1 MMGADIYTYIILIFI
16 LTFVM
21 GGFIT
26 MFNKMDED
34 DYNDD
39 E

>member
-1 MMGADIYTYIILIFI
+1 MIVANIYTYIILIFI
-16 LTFVM
+16 FAFVI

-26 MFNKMDED
+26 ILDKRDK
-34 DYNDD
+34 YDD

>member
-1 MMGADIYTYIILIFI
+1 MIGANIYTYIVLIFI
-16 LTFVM
+16 FALVM

-26 MFNKMDED
+26 MFGNRDKD
-34 DYNDD
+34 DD

>member
-1 MMGADIYTYIILIFI
+1 MIGADIYTYIVLIFI
-16 LTFVM
+16 FAFVM

-26 MFNKMDED
+26 MYDNRGD
-34 DYNDD
+34 DD